1 VKSQKKKKIPAHA
14 FHGSVDVEKLS
25 IIPALPSAVFKSLCD
40 LLSFSLTLILLKYA
54 SQKANDVP
62 PKKQGKSEHA

>member
-1 VKSQKKKKIPAHA
+1 
-14 FHGSVDVEKLS
+14 VEKLS